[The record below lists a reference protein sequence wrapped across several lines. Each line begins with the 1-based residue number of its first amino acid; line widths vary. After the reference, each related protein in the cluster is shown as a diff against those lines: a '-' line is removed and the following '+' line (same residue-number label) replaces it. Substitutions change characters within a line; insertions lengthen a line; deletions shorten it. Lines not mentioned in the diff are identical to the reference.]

1 MHQKSCRDLD
11 RGASAWMSLVKW
23 VITVLSTT
31 PGHQIRVWC
40 VNFEKIQKNI
50 FIRHECNA
58 ASVLTRRNVIPQ
70 KRETASRDRIREAVD
85 IGL

>member
-1 MHQKSCRDLD
+1 MPVVHPKSCRDID
-11 RGASAWMSLVKW
+11 QGGIVTDVISAVGIIIL
-23 VITVLSTT
+23 TPT

-58 ASVLTRRNVIPQ
+58 ASVLTR
-70 KRETASRDRIREAVD
+70 
-85 IGL
+85 

>member
-1 MHQKSCRDLD
+1 
-11 RGASAWMSLVKW
+11 MSLAEW

-58 ASVLTRRNVIPQ
+58 ASVLTR
-70 KRETASRDRIREAVD
+70 
-85 IGL
+85 